1 MRLWL
6 LLAAAVYAAPFDGS
20 SLEKRADK
28 EDYIIVFSKGL
39 DTPDRVVR
47 SLEDSIK
54 GQGGQIHYEYR
65 TVIKGFSVS
74 MDPSA
79 MERVKAM
86 NDVDFPFV
94 VEVDQQARTML

>member
-6 LLAAAVYAAPFDGS
+6 LMAAAVYCAPLNVDN
-20 SLEKRADK
+20 LERRAEK
-28 EDYIIVFSKGL
+28 QDYIIIFSKGL
-39 DTPDRVVR
+39 ATPDRVVK

-54 GQGGQIHYEYR
+54 GQGGKINYQYR

-74 MDPSA
+74 MDPEA
-79 MERVKAM
+79 MDRVRSM

-94 VEVDQQARTML
+94 VEVDQQARTMI